1 MCVIIDADPSYVRTS
16 LAHQFFSNPPDDKLK
31 PVWDWLTEPS
41 QNGRL
46 VTGGK
51 AADELLKMGAPRR
64 FIRALA
70 QAGRLRLIPKAEVE
84 AEQTIVL
91 ATELCQSDDPHII
104 ALARVSGAR
113 VLCSHDK
120 ALHADFSAKPPRGK
134 NPHLVSKPRGK
145 IYQNATHRHLLQHSA
160 ACRRYLGEK

>member
-1 MCVIIDADPSYVRTS
+1 MCVIIDAN
-16 LAHQFFSNPPDDKLK
+16 LAHQFFTHPPDDELK
-31 PVWDWLTEPS
+31 PVLDWLTEPS
-41 QNGRL
+41 QDGRL

-84 AEQTIVL
+84 AEETIVL

-120 ALHADFSAKPPRGK
+120 ALHADFK

-145 IYQNATHRHLLQHSA
+145 IYQNTTHRHLLQHSA
-160 ACRRYLGEK
+160 ACRRYLHEK